1 MSSQSMYGLP
11 QPFASEAIP
20 AQRAEFIRKT
30 YAHLGGAIL
39 AFVLLEL
46 AIFQTAIPDM
56 VLRAISGG
64 RYTWLLVMGGFML
77 VSWLAS
83 RWAQSEQSESMQY
96 AGLGLYVVAEALIF
110 IPILKI
116 AQLMAPG
123 GSLLTSAA
131 LVTLMLFTGLT
142 VTVFATQ
149 KDFSFMGSILT
160 IGGFIAMGVIICSA
174 IFGFQLGVLF
184 SGVMV
189 LFAAGAILYDTSN
202 VLHHYRVNQHVAA
215 SLALFA
221 SVALLFWYVLRLFMN
236 LRSDD

>member
-1 MSSQSMYGLP
+1 MYGYP
-11 QPFASEAIP
+11 QPFAADAIP

-56 VLRAISGG
+56 VVRAISGG
-64 RYTWLLVMGGFML
+64 RYTWLLVLGGFML
-77 VSWLAS
+77 VSWLAT
-83 RWAQSEQSESMQY
+83 RWAQSEQSEGMQY
-96 AGLGLYVVAEALIF
+96 AGLGLYVVAEAIIF

-116 AQLMAPG
+116 AQLMTPG

-160 IGGFIAMGVIICSA
+160 IGGFVAMGVIACSVL
-174 IFGFQLGVLF
+174 FGFQLGVLF

-202 VLHHYRVNQHVAA
+202 VLHHYRTNQHVAA

-221 SVALLFWYVLRLFMN
+221 SVALLFWYILRLFMN
-236 LRSDD
+236 MRSDD